1 MTEPA
6 FEPGM
11 PGVVSVSALA
21 RNVRDLLEHRYPL
34 LWVSGE
40 ISNFMRAR
48 SGHSYFVLKDEHAQV
63 RCVMFRNRS
72 QYMNWQPA
80 DGMQVEVQALVTL
93 YEARGEFQLGI
104 EVMRRAGLGALYER
118 FLKLR
123 DRLER
128 EGLFLAADKRALP
141 EFPRTIGVV
150 TSLKAAALRDVLSTL
165 ARRNPALSVVVYPVQ
180 VQGEGASA
188 QIAAALATAGRRAE
202 CDVIILARGGG
213 SIEDLW
219 AFNEE
224 AVARAIRA
232 CPIPVVCGVGH
243 ETDTTIADLAADR
256 RAPTPTAAA
265 EMVSH
270 DRSAAFQRVAMHV
283 HRIGRQMTRILESRM
298 QQLDLLA
305 GRLEHPRHRLALQQE
320 RLVRLHDSLV
330 AAMDAMTNQ
339 YGWRLASTVSRMQ
352 AQMPRPAAERARL
365 FRFVERMMN
374 ATGARMSASASRSAA
389 LSANLAHLSPEHVLA
404 RGYSVVRDERG
415 RVVQRADSIAKGELL
430 DIRFSSGAAR
440 ARVEDKT

>member
-1 MTEPA
+1 MNELMLEPA
-6 FEPGM
+6 M
-11 PGVVSVSALA
+11 PGVLSVSALA

-93 YEARGEFQLGI
+93 YEARGEFQLGV

-128 EGLFLAADKRALP
+128 EGLFLETEKRALP

-165 ARRNPALSVVVYPVQ
+165 ARRNPALAVVVYPVQ

-243 ETDTTIADLAADR
+243 ETDITIADLAADR

-265 EMVSH
+265 ELVSN
-270 DRSAAFQRVAMHV
+270 DRSATVQRVALHA
-283 HRIGRQMTRILESRM
+283 HRIGQRMTRMLESRM

-305 GRLEHPRHRLALQQE
+305 GRLEHPRHRLELQQE
-320 RLVRLHDSLV
+320 RLARLHDGLV
-330 AAMDAMTNQ
+330 SAVGSMVNQ
-339 YGWRLASTVSRMQ
+339 YGWRLARTVSRMQ
-352 AQMPRPAAERARL
+352 AQIPRPAAERARL
-365 FRFVERMMN
+365 SQFVERMMI
-374 ATGARMSASASRSAA
+374 ATGARMSASASRAAA

-404 RGYSVVRDERG
+404 RGYSVVRDQSG
-415 RVVQRADSIAKGELL
+415 RIVQRAENIAKGELL
-430 DIRFSSGAAR
+430 DIRFSYGAAR
-440 ARVEDKT
+440 ARVEDKS